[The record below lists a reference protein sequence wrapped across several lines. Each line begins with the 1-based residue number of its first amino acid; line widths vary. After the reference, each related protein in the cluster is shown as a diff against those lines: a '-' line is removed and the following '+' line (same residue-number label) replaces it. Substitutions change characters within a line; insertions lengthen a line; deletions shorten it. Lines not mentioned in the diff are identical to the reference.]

1 MHQSKLFTRTRWR
14 LSAWYAGI
22 MGALLSLSGLAFYE
36 MLSQAHWHALHLE
49 LESLSGTLH
58 DGLEPVLMRPGQLEP
73 EVKQLLPELCLA
85 HEDCLKQPGSL
96 ARHVLGKAQRNGY
109 YARFLDPSGHM
120 IATVGWQPQGLPFQA
135 QAEDWQTLKDAQG
148 KRYHQISLLLK
159 TKNNTAWGYMQVGR
173 SLSDYD
179 DYLAMTR
186 LVLLIGLPT
195 ALILVS
201 SAGWWL
207 AGLAMRP
214 IYQSYQ
220 QIQQFTADAAHELRT
235 PLAATKATIESVLE
249 IETLSESDARKT
261 LQTVERQNN
270 RLAQLVQDLLLLS
283 RMDRREIVLK
293 QQPCCLQTL
302 VYDVVDE
309 FEGLAIAA
317 ELQLS
322 LEIQVQQSLFVC
334 GDEEQLYR
342 LAANLVTNAIQ
353 YTPKGGTVTLLLRQS
368 DHHAAI
374 QVKDTGIGIPL
385 TEHAQIFERF
395 HRVNSDRARVTGGSG
410 LGLAIAMAIARAHR
424 GSIQVRSMTGKGSTF
439 TLRLPLTPKILNK
452 P

>member
-22 MGALLSLSGLAFYE
+22 MGALLSLSGLAFYK
-36 MLSQAHWHALHLE
+36 MLAQAHWHALHLE

-73 EVKQLLPELCLA
+73 EVKQLLPELCLVN
-85 HEDCLKQPGSL
+85 EDCLKQTGSL
-96 ARHVLGKAQRNGY
+96 GRHVLGKAQRNGY
-109 YARFLDPSGHM
+109 YARFLDPSGRM
-120 IATVGWQPQGLPFQA
+120 IATVGWQPQGLPFRA
-135 QAEDWQTLKDAQG
+135 QAEDWQTLKNVQG
-148 KRYHQISLLLK
+148 QRYHQISLLLK
-159 TKNNTAWGYMQVGR
+159 TQDNTAWGYMQVGR

-201 SAGWWL
+201 GASWWL

-249 IETLSESDARKT
+249 TETLAEPEARKT
-261 LQTVERQNN
+261 LQIVERQNN

-283 RMDRREIVLK
+283 RMDRREIMPK
-293 QQPCCLQTL
+293 QQPCCLQT
-302 VYDVVDE
+302 VIYDVVDE
-309 FEGLAIAA
+309 FDQLAVASGL
-317 ELQLS
+317 ELS
-322 LEIQVQQSLFVC
+322 LKIQVQQSLFVL

-342 LAANLVTNAIQ
+342 LVANLVTNAIQ
-353 YTPKGGTVTLLLRQS
+353 YTPKGGKVTLFLRQS
-368 DHHAAI
+368 DHHAVI
-374 QVKDTGIGIPL
+374 QVKDTGIGIPS

-395 HRVNSDRARVTGGSG
+395 HRVNSDRARITGGSG
-410 LGLAIAMAIARAHR
+410 LGLAIAMAIAHAHH
-424 GSIQVRSMTGKGSTF
+424 GTIQVQSQLGRGSTF
-439 TLRLPLTPKILNK
+439 TVKI
-452 P
+452 PAA

>member
-36 MLSQAHWHALHLE
+36 MLAQAHWHALHLE
-49 LESLSGTLH
+49 LESLSGTHH
-58 DGLEPVLMRPGQLEP
+58 DGIEPVLRRPGQLEP
-73 EVKQLLPELCLA
+73 EIQQLLPELCVVN
-85 HEDCLKQPGSL
+85 EDCLKQSESL
-96 ARHVLGKAQRNGY
+96 TRHVLGKAQRTGY
-109 YARFLDPSGHM
+109 YARFLDPSGRI
-120 IATVGWQPQGLPFQA
+120 IATVGWQPKGLPFQA
-135 QAEDWQTLKDAQG
+135 EAEDWQTLTDAQG
-148 KRYHQISLLLK
+148 QRYHQISLLLK
-159 TKNNTAWGYMQVGR
+159 TKGNSAWGYMQVGR

-179 DYLAMTR
+179 DTLAMTR

-201 SAGWWL
+201 GAGWWL

-220 QIQQFTADAAHELRT
+220 KIQQFTADAAHELRT

-249 IETLSESDARKT
+249 AETLSEAEARKT
-261 LQTVERQNN
+261 FCAVERQNN

-283 RMDRREIVLK
+283 RMDRREIVPQ

-309 FEGLAIAA
+309 FEGLAIAS

-322 LEIQVQQSLFVC
+322 LEVQVQQSLFVW

-342 LAANLVTNAIQ
+342 LVANLVTNAVK
-353 YTPKGGTVTLLLRQS
+353 YTPKAGKITLLLRQAD
-368 DHHAAI
+368 DHHAVI
-374 QVKDTGIGIPL
+374 QVKDTGIGIPV

-395 HRVNSDRARVTGGSG
+395 HRVNSDRARITGGSG
-410 LGLAIAMAIARAHR
+410 LGLAIAVEIARAHH
-424 GSIQVRSMTGKGSTF
+424 GTIQVQSQLGHGSTF
-439 TLRLPLTPKILNK
+439 TIQLPTA
-452 P
+452 